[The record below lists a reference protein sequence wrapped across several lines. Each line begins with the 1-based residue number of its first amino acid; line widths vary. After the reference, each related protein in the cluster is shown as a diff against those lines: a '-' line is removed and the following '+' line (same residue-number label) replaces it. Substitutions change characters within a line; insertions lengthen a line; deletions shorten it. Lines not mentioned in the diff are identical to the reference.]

1 MAWVRCGLVT
11 VGTVHGLGKVWVSY
25 CRYCAWLVYGVG

>member
-11 VGTVHGLGKVWVSY
+11 VGTAHGLGTVWVSY
-25 CRYCAWLVYGVG
+25 CRYGAWLVYGVG